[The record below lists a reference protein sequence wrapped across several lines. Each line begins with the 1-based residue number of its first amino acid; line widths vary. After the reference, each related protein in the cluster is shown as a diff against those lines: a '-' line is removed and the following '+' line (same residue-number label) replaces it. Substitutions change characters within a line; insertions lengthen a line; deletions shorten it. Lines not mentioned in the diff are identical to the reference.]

1 MESSWMVSSTFYPSS
16 VIRLLLFI
24 TSAVML
30 TVIQPPIS
38 LSALAWI
45 AFVPFIIAS
54 SPDAKPWRL
63 FIISFIV
70 SLGYWLGN
78 LYWVFPIT
86 IIGWFAVCVY
96 TALLW
101 PALALTLRYCR
112 MKKVPL
118 FLAAAV
124 LVVGTERMQGLF
136 LGGFFWRFLA
146 HSQFQNI
153 TLIQIADI
161 FGAGGVSFVIAM
173 VNGLIAELFLDARQI
188 AEDRRLET
196 EARSE
201 LSQRDGIH
209 STQSRPLFSV
219 LRPLFSVIIVVA
231 VLIATIY
238 YGRWRIGQEEQFV
251 ENGPMVASLQSNVP
265 QSVKRTF
272 ESGTELFE
280 GLMEKSKAA
289 SDSGAEL
296 IVWPETM
303 VQGILDS
310 NTWPYLVNTDEYQ
323 AYDTALKEFAKDNA
337 YILVGAYGGEIK
349 YYKSEPYLARYNSAF
364 LYLINGQ
371 RDGKR
376 YDKIHLVP
384 FGEFLPFKRKCQWL
398 YNLLMKFTPYNYDYS
413 LDAGSRFTVFDM
425 TGSEDPNS
433 RIYNFGVMICY
444 EDSVPE
450 IARKFA
456 LNEQGQKRLNW
467 IVNISNDGWFVRF
480 KNDKILPSTELAQ
493 HTAICAF
500 RAVENRLAI
509 VRSVNTGISC
519 LIDSYGRI
527 RNGYAAGTL
536 PVKALDRTGMSGWF
550 SDTVPIDKRATFFSK
565 YGELLDFCCETLVI
579 LLIILMILAKIF
591 RTKKNGI
598 LFVGKPNGK
607 HARKS

>member
-1 MESSWMVSSTFYPSS
+1 LKKAQLKNTSEKSHVEHGTKYLSSPL
-16 VIRLLLFI
+16 REGLFFI
-24 TSAVML
+24 ASAAML

-38 LSALAWI
+38 LSVLAWV
-45 AFVPFIIAS
+45 ALVPFIIAS
-54 SPDAKPWRL
+54 SPDTKPWRL
-63 FIISFIV
+63 FAISYIV

-101 PALALTLRYCR
+101 PALALTVRYCR

-118 FLAAAV
+118 FLAVAV

-173 VNGLIAELFLDARQI
+173 VNGLIAELILDARRWKNI
-188 AEDRRLET
+188 FKVNNILK
-196 EARSE
+196 
-201 LSQRDGIH
+201 I
-209 STQSRPLFSV
+209 
-219 LRPLFSVIIVVA
+219 IIVCSV
-231 VLIATIY
+231 VIATIY
-238 YGRWRIGQEEQFV
+238 YGRWRIGQEEKFV
-251 ENGPMVASLQSNVP
+251 EDGPMVASLQSNIP

-272 ESGTELFE
+272 ESGTELFD

-289 SDSGAEL
+289 SASGAEL

-337 YILVGAYGGEIK
+337 YVLVGAYGGEIK

-364 LYLINGQ
+364 LYRIDGQ
-371 RDGKR
+371 RDGRR

-425 TGSEDPNS
+425 NDIGDQNS
-433 RIYNFGVMICY
+433 RIYHFGVMICY

-480 KNDKILPSTELAQ
+480 KDDKVLPSTELVQ
-493 HTAICAF
+493 HTAICTF
-500 RAVENRLAI
+500 RAVENRLTI

-519 LIDSYGRI
+519 LIDSYGHI
-527 RNGYAAGTL
+527 RNGYSAGTL
-536 PVKALDRTGMSGWF
+536 PLKALDRTGLAGWF

-565 YGELLDFCCETLVI
+565 YGELLDFCCETIVI

-591 RTKKNGI
+591 RSKKKGI

-607 HARKS
+607 HARKN